1 MTSFSFNTDCLKTE
15 IDDEIIV
22 LNTNTGKYLKLN
34 SSSKFILNCIE
45 NYLDEKEILKKI
57 CSYYNVSESN
67 AELSLKKFVK
77 AALEKNIIHK
87 N

>member
-45 NYLDEKEILKKI
+45 NHLGEKEILKKL

>member
-15 IDDEIIV
+15 IDDEVIV

-45 NYLDEKEILKKI
+45 NHQDEKEILKKI
-57 CSYYNVSESN
+57 CSYYNVSEEN

-77 AALEKNIIHK
+77 TALEKNIIHK